1 MGLVNDE
8 DSKEEA
14 TDALV
19 LMVVGL
25 DVRWTLPISYFFIKG
40 LSGEEKAN
48 LVNNALK
55 KLGNIDAN
63 ICALTSDG
71 PTSNLAMAKILKT

>member
-25 DVRWTLPISYFFIKG
+25 DVRWKLPISHFFIKG
-40 LSGEEKAN
+40 LSGEEK
-48 LVNNALK
+48 
-55 KLGNIDAN
+55 LGNIDAN
-63 ICALTSDG
+63 I
-71 PTSNLAMAKILKT
+71 